1 MLGLVIYLFYIWKVC
16 PPLFI
21 LKNNMQATTNN
32 TANDVSFAN
41 LNSSHHYGLKNLATP
56 LLSKK
61 KPNFQDISTPKHF
74 INIFRTPT
82 NQFINSKYPKKNSK
96 NMKSNW
102 VKFIFLKIS
111 LFSSNIA
118 GLNNHY
124 QVSLIS
130 CNT

>member
-1 MLGLVIYLFYIWKVC
+1 
-16 PPLFI
+16 
-21 LKNNMQATTNN
+21 
-32 TANDVSFAN
+32 
-41 LNSSHHYGLKNLATP
+41 
-56 LLSKK
+56 
-61 KPNFQDISTPKHF
+61 
-74 INIFRTPT
+74 
-82 NQFINSKYPKKNSK
+82 
-96 NMKSNW
+96 MKSNW